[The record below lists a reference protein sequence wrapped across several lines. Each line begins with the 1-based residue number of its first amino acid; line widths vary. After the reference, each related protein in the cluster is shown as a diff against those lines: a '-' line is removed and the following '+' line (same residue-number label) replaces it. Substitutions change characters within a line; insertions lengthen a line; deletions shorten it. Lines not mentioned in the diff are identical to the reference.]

1 MRVTPS
7 FRLRRILPKKHNHPT
22 TLKMNSFCCQSFIKV
37 TQDTL
42 HHEQSSWTTP
52 THITTHSREPAFALY
67 PSRSAARCWG
77 RGEGNK
83 IASQVV
89 RALRWDGRRGGGH
102 LTAWICC
109 FHSISLSTQARGE
122 RMSCRLDLAPWY
134 RTCSMFVAR
143 WPAWARCPRWRSNTK
158 LFVTLGRIF
167 LSRVSLYRPDASRS
181 FRRVLEFACTMLH
194 PHTRHSADGPPSV
207 PQIAHSHTS
216 ANVAHHHRSE
226 RERVHTRTR
235 TAVQRPPTAAHCS
248 SCPSPA
254 AGWLPPL
261 RPPFASSSSR
271 P

>member
-1 MRVTPS
+1 MSGPT
-7 FRLRRILPKKHNHPT
+7 RLPALFYDGLSPQLSMGRPKGYWVG
-22 TLKMNSFCCQSFIKV
+22 F
-37 TQDTL
+37 
-42 HHEQSSWTTP
+42 
-52 THITTHSREPAFALY
+52 
-67 PSRSAARCWG
+67 
-77 RGEGNK
+77 EG
-83 IASQVV
+83 VV
-89 RALRWDGRRGGGH
+89 
-102 LTAWICC
+102 TAWRCC

-122 RMSCRLDLAPWY
+122 RIELPLGPWY

-143 WPAWARCPRWRSNTK
+143 WPARCPRWRSNTK

-235 TAVQRPPTAAHCS
+235 TARPASTY
-248 SCPSPA
+248 SCA
-254 AGWLPPL
+254 L
-261 RPPFASSSSR
+261 
-271 P
+271 

>member
-1 MRVTPS
+1 
-7 FRLRRILPKKHNHPT
+7 
-22 TLKMNSFCCQSFIKV
+22 MNSFCGQSFMRV
-37 TQDTL
+37 TQNTV
-42 HHEQSSWTTP
+42 HHKQSSLGHLRPVCCHLLTSP
-52 THITTHSREPAFALY
+52 HTTHSHEPGFALY
-67 PSRSAARCWG
+67 PSRSAARRWG

-167 LSRVSLYRPDASRS
+167 LSRVSRLSSGRLAIIPSRARVRMHHASS
-181 FRRVLEFACTMLH
+181 
-194 PHTRHSADGPPSV
+194 PHT
-207 PQIAHSHTS
+207 PQ
-216 ANVAHHHRSE
+216 R
-226 RERVHTRTR
+226 R
-235 TAVQRPPTAAHCS
+235 RPT
-248 SCPSPA
+248 
-254 AGWLPPL
+254 L
-261 RPPFASSSSR
+261 RPPNRTQSHIRERCAPPPIR
-271 P
+271 A